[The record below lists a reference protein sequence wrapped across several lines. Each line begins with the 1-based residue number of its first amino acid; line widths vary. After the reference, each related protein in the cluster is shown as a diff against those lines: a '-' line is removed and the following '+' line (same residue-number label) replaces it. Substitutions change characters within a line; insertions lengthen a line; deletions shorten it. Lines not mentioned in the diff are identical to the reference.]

1 MDGPTTVRPLGAAEL
16 EAFLGHMTRLDAG
29 ARALRFCA
37 GVDDYFILSHCLA
50 MVVARTSLVGALVGN
65 EVRGA
70 AEIEVDDDGEVGEV
84 YLTVEREW
92 RGQGLCLALTGSA
105 LEEARRP
112 GGGRLRIDSDIANE
126 AMHKIARKN
135 GFLAEGGRRTVT
147 YGLALRQAT
156 QERRE
161 PVGRLWWN
169 PFRAG
174 ARTA

>member
-50 MVVARTSLVGALVGN
+50 MVVARTSLVGALVGD

-70 AEIEVDDDGEVGEV
+70 AEVEVDDDGEVGEV

-92 RGQGLCLALTGSA
+92 RGQGIGTALMRTA
-105 LEEARRP
+105 VEEARRR
-112 GGGRLRIDSDIANE
+112 GVGRLRIDVDVANE
-126 AMHKIARKN
+126 AMHRIALKN

-147 YGLALRQAT
+147 YGLALRQAS
-156 QERRE
+156 EARGE